1 MKASRSPTLP
11 FVDLGEMAKPR
22 RPSSGPADAK
32 YRWRIGERPPELGL
46 HSVAK
51 HNIYERYLSRYIETL
66 TQNHRQTAL
75 NMTIVDGFCGGG
87 LYTLNGKET
96 EGSPLRMLAV
106 VDTAQE
112 ALTAARERGFQI
124 RCDFVFIDQN
134 RNHLAYLEELLRQ
147 RGYAERIGNDIRLV
161 QATFEAAASETIARI
176 KKKGSAHRSLFFVD
190 QYGWSAVKLATIRT
204 IMSEL
209 SNPEVILTFM
219 VDALINLMN
228 ENSSIRALAAIE
240 LKRADVREMIRNRGE
255 PGWKAL
261 IQNTLYRHIQST
273 TGAEF
278 YSPFFI
284 HPPESHRDYW
294 LLHLSK
300 HHKARDEMGNVYWRE
315 QNTMEHFGG
324 PAFDALGF
332 DPNIDLA
339 QADFNYVFDDDA
351 KRRSE
356 RALLEQIPRLLRQL
370 TSDGQPITRRDLFVK
385 RANDTPVVARM
396 LDTQLALLRDSGDI
410 TIRGSRKDAGGNIV
424 ATDRR
429 GAKAFA
435 WADEIRPTS
444 QPSLFLLPRTKKS
457 DAI

>member
-1 MKASRSPTLP
+1 MKAPRSLSLP
-11 FVDLGEMAKPR
+11 FVDLGEIAKPR
-22 RPSSGPADAK
+22 RSSDPTDAK
-32 YRWRIGERPPELGL
+32 YRWRVGERPPELGL

-51 HNIYERYLSRYIETL
+51 HNIYERYLGRYIETL

-87 LYTLNGKET
+87 LYQLNGRDT
-96 EGSPLRMLAV
+96 DGSPLRMLAV

-112 ALTAARERGFQI
+112 ALTTARERGFQI
-124 RCDFVFIDQN
+124 RCDFVFIDQS
-134 RNHLAYLEELLRQ
+134 RDHLAYLEELLKQ
-147 RGYAERIGNDIRLV
+147 RGYADRIGNDIRLV
-161 QATFEAAASETIARI
+161 QSTFEAAAEDTIARI

-190 QYGWSAVKLATIRT
+190 QYGWSAVKLATIRK

-219 VDALINLMN
+219 VDALINLMH
-228 ENSSIRALAAIE
+228 ENSSVRALAAID
-240 LKRADVREMIRNRGE
+240 LKRADVQEMIKNRGE

-261 IQNTLYRHIQST
+261 IQNTLYRHIKSN

-278 YSPFFI
+278 YSPFYI

-315 QNTMEHFGG
+315 QNTMKHFGG

-332 DPNIDLA
+332 DPNVDVS
-339 QADFNYVFDDDA
+339 QADFNYVFDDNA

-370 TSDGQPITRRDLFVK
+370 TADGKPITRRDLFVD
-385 RANDTPVVARM
+385 RANDTPVVAGM
-396 LDTQLALLRDSGDI
+396 LDSQLALLRDSGDI
-410 TIRGSRKDAGGNIV
+410 IIRGVRKDANGRAV

-429 GAKAFA
+429 GAKSFA
-435 WADEIRPTS
+435 WTDEIKPTS
-444 QPSLFLLPRTKKS
+444 QPALFLMPRAKGPNRS
-457 DAI
+457 